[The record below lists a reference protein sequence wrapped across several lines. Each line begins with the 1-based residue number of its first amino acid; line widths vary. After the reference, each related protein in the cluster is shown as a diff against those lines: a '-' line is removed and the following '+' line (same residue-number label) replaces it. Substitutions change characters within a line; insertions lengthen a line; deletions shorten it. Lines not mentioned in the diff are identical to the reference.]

1 MIFNKTRSFPRI
13 ARVIAA
19 ALVLAGASCSG
30 DSRPVTRTVL
40 PSTGTIKKYI
50 STTGT
55 VEPRNRL
62 KIIPAIAGRVEKV
75 LVTEGQEVRRGQ
87 LLAWLSSTE
96 RAALI
101 DAARMQGD
109 KEMRYWESVYKA
121 TPVVAPIAGTVIVRA
136 VEPGQTVT
144 TATEMLVLADRL
156 VVKANVDE
164 TDIGNVRKG
173 MAAEISLDSYP
184 DIQVRGRVAHIAYES
199 TTTNNVTMYNV
210 DIVPDTIPS
219 VFRSGMS
226 ATINIIEL
234 EKKDALTV
242 PLEAVT
248 MEGRTNFVLVAGAKE
263 RKPERRQVTLGI
275 TDGPSVEILAGLKPD
290 ERIVIVER
298 TAEKKAQAKT
308 NPFMPQRP
316 GSRKR

>member
-1 MIFNKTRSFPRI
+1 MIFNKNRSFLRI
-13 ARVIAA
+13 ALVSAM
-19 ALVLAGASCSG
+19 ALLLAGAVCSG
-30 DSRPVTRTVL
+30 DPRPVTRTVL
-40 PSTGTIKKYI
+40 PSKGTIKKYI

-75 LVTEGQEVRRGQ
+75 LVAEGQEVRRGQ

-184 DIQVRGRVAHIAYES
+184 DIRVRGRVAHIAYES

-248 MEGRTNFVLVAGAKE
+248 MEGRSNFVLVAGAKE

-275 TDGPSVEILAGLKPD
+275 TDGPGVEILTGLGEN
-290 ERIVIVER
+290 ERVVIVER
-298 TAEKKAQAKT
+298 KTAKKTQEKT

-316 GSRKR
+316 GSRKK